1 MNASGTSGFTSGPGM
16 CILNGTINAS
26 GTASGFMSSP
36 GTCILNGTSIVMTTD
51 GSGRA
56 PTP

>member
-1 MNASGTSGFTSGPGM
+1 MSSPGT
-16 CILNGTINAS
+16 CILNGTSIAR